1 MSCSRKDRFEA
12 NRQVIGRTLSHFKI
26 TAKLG
31 EGGMGEVY
39 LAHDTQLER
48 KVALKVLPAELAE
61 DPERLKRLQ
70 REARSLAALDHPHV
84 VPVYSLESAEGVH
97 FLTMAFIEGE
107 PLEQLI
113 PDEGFSVER
122 LLDLA
127 VPLADALRAAHRQ
140 GIIHRDLKP
149 ANVMLDR
156 DGRLRVLDFGLA
168 KRDVAAVG
176 ALSQL
181 ATQERRGRRSQPAG
195 NTRADRA
202 DDPGRDG
209 SRHLPLYVSGA
220 GRREGGRCAL

>member
-1 MSCSRKDRFEA
+1 M
-12 NRQVIGRTLSHFKI
+12 IGQTLSHFKI

-31 EGGMGEVY
+31 EGGMGVVY

-113 PDEGFSVER
+113 PGMT
-122 LLDLA
+122 A
-127 VPLADALRAAHRQ
+127 
-140 GIIHRDLKP
+140 
-149 ANVMLDR
+149 
-156 DGRLRVLDFGLA
+156 
-168 KRDVAAVG
+168 
-176 ALSQL
+176 
-181 ATQERRGRRSQPAG
+181 
-195 NTRADRA
+195 
-202 DDPGRDG
+202 
-209 SRHLPLYVSGA
+209 
-220 GRREGGRCAL
+220 